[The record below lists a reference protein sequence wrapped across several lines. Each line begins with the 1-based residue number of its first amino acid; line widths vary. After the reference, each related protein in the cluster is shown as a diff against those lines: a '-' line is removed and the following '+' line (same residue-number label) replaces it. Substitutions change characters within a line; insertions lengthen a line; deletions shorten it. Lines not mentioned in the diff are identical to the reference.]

1 MDPLFLLVDSGNT
14 NIKWALHDG
23 LSWLQK
29 GAVAQE
35 GIMSLAQEWQKLREP
50 SCIMVSDVAGDE
62 AKAELSMLFS
72 RWNVEPRWASAV
84 AYQCGVRNYYANPAQ
99 LGSDRWAA
107 LIAAW
112 QMERQ
117 GCLVVD
123 TGTAMTVDAL
133 SDTGEF
139 LGGIITPGFDLMRK
153 TLIGNT
159 AVSNED
165 EGEFCDY
172 PDSTAD
178 AMYSGTTHAMAGA
191 VERMATLLANT
202 LGHPPVCIL
211 SGGGAQRLQWQLSV
225 PVKVIE
231 NLVLVGLFAIA
242 QENPETPQ

>member
-1 MDPLFLLVDSGNT
+1 MLFLLVDSGNT
-14 NIKWALHDG
+14 NIKWGLHDG
-23 LSWLQK
+23 LNWLNR
-29 GAVAQE
+29 GVVAQ
-35 GIMSLAQEWQKLREP
+35 GQTLLLAQEWQTLLKPSRILVSHVAGTHARAELAGLFSQWALEP
-50 SCIMVSDVAGDE
+50 SWV
-62 AKAELSMLFS
+62 
-72 RWNVEPRWASAV
+72 SAV

-99 LGSDRWAA
+99 LGSDRWTA

-123 TGTAMTVDAL
+123 VGTAMTVDAL

-153 TLIGNT
+153 SLAGNT

-178 AMYSGTTHAMAGA
+178 AAYSGATHALAGA
-191 VERMATLLANT
+191 VERMAILLAKT
-202 LGHPPVCIL
+202 LGHLPICVL
-211 SGGGAQRLQWQLSV
+211 SGGGAQRLQFQLNV
-225 PVKVIE
+225 TVKVID
-231 NLVLVGLFAIA
+231 NLVLEGLFAIA
-242 QENPETPQ
+242 KENAETPQ